1 MYRTLREF
9 LHQNKRIAVVGTG
22 AVGSAIRNSL
32 DQFGDQLSVDY
43 FNSKN
48 IDQAFDK
55 YYDLLIYAGVR
66 AFKGSANNDPAADEL
81 HILKAADTFA
91 RIGAFKKVLIS
102 TIDAALENEYQSA
115 YGRNRRKL
123 EDEVMKLTPNCQI
136 LRLPALFGSTVK
148 KNAWHDMIIG
158 PENVKLTP
166 QLQDE
171 LFKENAESDLEI
183 NIVSRVTDDSRF
195 VWFDLDTILEAICE
209 LCSSLDELRMY
220 VSYDRDY
227 PNGIFLSHGELKS
240 VLNCSHVGE
249 SKKAAK
255 IDYSSTFDKQRL
267 AFIKSSRPINDKF
280 WIMVVE

>member
-48 IDQAFDK
+48 IDEAFDK

-66 AFKGSANNDPAADEL
+66 AFKGSANNDPVADEL

-102 TIDAALENEYQSA
+102 TIDAALENEY
-115 YGRNRRKL
+115 KL

-158 PENVKLTP
+158 PENVELTT

-171 LFKENAESDLEI
+171 LFKENEESDLEI

-209 LCSSLDELRMY
+209 LCSSIDELRMY

-227 PNGIFLSHGELKS
+227 PNGIFLSHSELKS
-240 VLNCSHVGE
+240 VLDCSHIGE
-249 SKKAAK
+249 SKKASK
-255 IDYSSTFDKQRL
+255 IDYASTFDKQRL
-267 AFIKSSRPINDKF
+267 AFLKSSRPINDKF
-280 WIMVVE
+280 WKMVVE